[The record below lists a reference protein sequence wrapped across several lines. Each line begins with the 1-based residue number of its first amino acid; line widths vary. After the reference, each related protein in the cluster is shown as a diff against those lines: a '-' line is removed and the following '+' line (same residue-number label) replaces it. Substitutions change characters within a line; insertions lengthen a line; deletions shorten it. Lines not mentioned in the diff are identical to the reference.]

1 MLLLF
6 CCKCHYNSCLYYI
19 WDENVFIFKTLHLHR
34 WYLKEQNRYLP
45 VYWDDKKLYLRIK
58 CFLQCIWCKKGLPLK
73 VVPQCE
79 MNTALYIKVSYGIS
93 FYLIISQN
101 VHIKWKYYPTQ
112 LHTYQQYSV
121 ACQWKFD
128 KYSSLND
135 FCLC

>member
-1 MLLLF
+1 M
-6 CCKCHYNSCLYYI
+6 SVLYEMKMFSFLKLSISIDDIWKNKIDIYIDMIKRYI
-19 WDENVFIFKTLHLHR
+19 WELNAFYSVHVSDV
-34 WYLKEQNRYLP
+34 
-45 VYWDDKKLYLRIK
+45 KKATS
-58 CFLQCIWCKKGLPLK
+58 
-73 VVPQCE
+73 VSSTVPQCE

-112 LHTYQQYSV
+112 LHTYQQCCCC
-121 ACQWKFD
+121 CQWKFD

>member
-58 CFLQCIWCKKGLPLK
+58 CFLQRIWCKKGLPLK

-79 MNTALYIKVSYGIS
+79 MNTALYIKVSYGIH